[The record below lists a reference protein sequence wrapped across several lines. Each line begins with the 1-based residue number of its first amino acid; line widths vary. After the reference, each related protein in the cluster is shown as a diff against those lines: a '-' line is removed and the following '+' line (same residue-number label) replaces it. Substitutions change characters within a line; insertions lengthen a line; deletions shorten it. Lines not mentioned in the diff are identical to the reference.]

1 MSEET
6 KLTQFS
12 HGAGCGCKIAP
23 NVLDDILKTS
33 FSLPGTEK
41 LLVGNSSKDD
51 AAVYDL
57 GNGTA
62 LISTTDFFMPIV
74 DNPHDFGRIASANAI
89 SDVYAMGG
97 KPILAIAILGWPTEK
112 LSSELAQQVLDGAR
126 TICGEAGIPLAGG
139 HSIDSTEPIFGL
151 AVTGLIDIPDLK
163 KNNTAQEGDLLFLT
177 KPLGV
182 GILSTAQKRGLL
194 KEEHLSVMINQM
206 SQLNKVGEALG
217 KIVGVNAM
225 TDVTGFGLMGHV
237 IEMAEGSSLS
247 VELFYDEIR
256 FADGVKEYLAQRII
270 PDATYRNWNSY
281 STKVSFAKG
290 VNVMEAFNS
299 LPDPQTNGGL
309 LIAVNENAVD
319 ELRKVFEEFGL
330 DEFLSPIGRMMK
342 AGDKVVLVSKDF
354 SIAENN
360 QT

>member
-1 MSEET
+1 MSEEI
-6 KLTQFS
+6 KLTQYS

-23 NVLDDILKTS
+23 KVLDDILKTS
-33 FSLPGTEK
+33 FSLPGSDK
-41 LLVGNSSKDD
+41 LLVGNDTKDD

-57 GNGTA
+57 GNGMA
-62 LISTTDFFMPIV
+62 LISTADFFMPIV
-74 DNPHDFGRIASANAI
+74 DDPHDFGRIASANAI

-97 KPILAIAILGWPTEK
+97 KPILAIAILGWPVEK
-112 LSSELAQQVLDGAR
+112 LSAELAQQMMDGAR
-126 TICGEAGIPLAGG
+126 SICKEAGIPLAGG

-151 AVTGLIDIPDLK
+151 AVNGLVNISDLK
-163 KNNTAQEGDLLFLT
+163 KNNTAQEGDSLFLT

-194 KEEHLSVMINQM
+194 KEEHLSIMINQM

-217 KIVGVNAM
+217 KIKGVNAM
-225 TDVTGFGLMGHV
+225 TDVTGFGLMGHL
-237 IEMAEGSSLS
+237 IEIAEGSNLGA
-247 VELFYDEIR
+247 ELHYDTIQ

-281 STKVSFAKG
+281 SSKVAFAKG

-309 LIAVNENAVD
+309 LIAVNENGAEEV
-319 ELRKVFEEFGL
+319 KQVFEDYEL
-330 DEFLSPIGRMMK
+330 YAFLTPIGKMVK
-342 AGDKVVLVSKDF
+342 AGDKVVMVSLAP
-354 SIAENN
+354 SVAEN
-360 QT
+360 